1 MNAPKRSNLICERGF
16 GLQAIIS
23 VAATS
28 AIGQLAT
35 YPNLALRL
43 VKPAFNPPDWVF
55 GPVWTTLYQMM
66 DLSCGAF
73 CGCRRRE
80 VHANEPYA
88 ASLSFA

>member
-35 YPNLALRL
+35 YPNLAPQARQTS
-43 VKPAFNPPDWVF
+43 VPPDWVF
-55 GPVWTTLYQMM
+55 GPVWTTLYLMM

-73 CGCRRRE
+73 CGCRRGE

>member
-35 YPNLALRL
+35 YPNLAPQARQTSVQSTRRGVRPGLDNALFNDGVVMWRILRL
-43 VKPAFNPPDWVF
+43 PERGSP
-55 GPVWTTLYQMM
+55 
-66 DLSCGAF
+66 
-73 CGCRRRE
+73 RE
-80 VHANEPYA
+80 
-88 ASLSFA
+88 

>member
-35 YPNLALRL
+35 YPNLAPQARQTSVQSTRLGVRPGLDNALSNDGFVMRRILRL
-43 VKPAFNPPDWVF
+43 PERGSP
-55 GPVWTTLYQMM
+55 
-66 DLSCGAF
+66 
-73 CGCRRRE
+73 RE
-80 VHANEPYA
+80 
-88 ASLSFA
+88 